1 MVQSWQGTANIL
13 KCFVAVTGA
22 IHLSEVLVIS
32 LGCIILSWIILKFQF
47 QIEPLIMQAEKDL
60 TKLRHPG
67 TGMGGYLG
75 YQWGARSDKKGFVI
89 ESFLKTKFSGGTDQ
103 IPIPSPTN

>member
-75 YQWGARSDKKGFVI
+75 YQWGARSDKEGFVM
-89 ESFLKTKFSGGTDQ
+89 
-103 IPIPSPTN
+103 